1 MVTLI
6 TTVLMFKLLAY
17 FIKMCFIISSQFLQ
31 EAEQAL
37 FKQLYKKYKAY

>member
-1 MVTLI
+1 MVILI

-17 FIKMCFIISSQFLQ
+17 FIKMYFIVSSQFIQ

-37 FKQLYKKYKAY
+37 FKQLYKK